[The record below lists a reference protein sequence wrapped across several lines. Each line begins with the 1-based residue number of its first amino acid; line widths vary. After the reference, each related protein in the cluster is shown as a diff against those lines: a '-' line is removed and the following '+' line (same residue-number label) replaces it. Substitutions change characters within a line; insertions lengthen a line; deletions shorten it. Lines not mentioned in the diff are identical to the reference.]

1 MANKLKPGREKKP
14 KISITV
20 NSEMNDIL
28 TELLDISNINRS
40 KYIENLIRIDLENRG
55 FEIKD
60 KY

>member
-1 MANKLKPGREKKP
+1 
-14 KISITV
+14 
-20 NSEMNDIL
+20 MNDIL